1 MKNYPPDKY
10 EYLSEEEVFQ
20 TQRKKITDKDDLL
33 YKDEDLLRHLRY
45 FVFNTVWDGKR
56 IYLKKSFDIYQ
67 DNFTG
72 WFDITKSADE
82 TTL

>member
-1 MKNYPPDKY
+1 M
-10 EYLSEEEVFQ
+10 FQ

-45 FVFNTVWDGKR
+45 FVFNTVWGGKR

-72 WFDITKSADE
+72 WLDITKPADE
-82 TTL
+82 TKL

>member
-1 MKNYPPDKY
+1 MEEEHWKKAAELLLKNYPSDKH

-45 FVFNTVWDGKR
+45 FQHGLGRKKNLFEKVF
-56 IYLKKSFDIYQ
+56 
-67 DNFTG
+67 
-72 WFDITKSADE
+72 
-82 TTL
+82 